1 MHPGTGVTENAT
13 PSQSTTHHNPTAS
26 DNTVEPSHVAQNGSK
41 KKQQQK
47 LDGEGKP
54 MAAPR
59 SKSTSNPKD
68 LSRPRRKKAR
78 RACFACQR
86 AHLTCGMLLV
96 DLIPAIAVVTNFFVF
111 FLFYQATRDP
121 AYAASSA
128 GSKMLAKMV
137 CARRPSICTILLT
150 EL

>member
-26 DNTVEPSHVAQNGSK
+26 DNTVEPSHIAQNGSK

-111 FLFYQATRDP
+111 FFFTR
-121 AYAASSA
+121 
-128 GSKMLAKMV
+128 
-137 CARRPSICTILLT
+137 RRETLLT
-150 EL
+150 LHQARAQRCLPRWCAQEGQVSARYS